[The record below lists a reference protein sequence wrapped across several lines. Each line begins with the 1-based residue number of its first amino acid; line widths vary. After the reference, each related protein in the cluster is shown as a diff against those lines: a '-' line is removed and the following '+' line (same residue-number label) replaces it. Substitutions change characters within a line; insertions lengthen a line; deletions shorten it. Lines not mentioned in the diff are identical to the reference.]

1 MTYCAASQVAP
12 LDWRQTVL
20 GPCWIRAKQRILN
33 FMAFEFLKR
42 LFDNKSGR
50 DALTPLYTAIVEE
63 ARQPEWYAVGQV
75 PDTLDGRFDMLAAV
89 GALVMV
95 RLEAFG
101 EEGRN
106 PQVMLTEIFV
116 DDMDGQ
122 LRETGMGDLIVGK
135 HVGRMLAA
143 LGGRIGAYRDG
154 MESDEALSEA
164 LVRNLYR
171 GIPPEPAAL
180 TAVTERMKLLE
191 AELKIAPLEQILA
204 GRIRT

>member
-1 MTYCAASQVAP
+1 M
-12 LDWRQTVL
+12 
-20 GPCWIRAKQRILN
+20 
-33 FMAFEFLKR
+33 
-42 LFDNKSGR
+42 
-50 DALTPLYTAIVEE
+50 PLYQAIVGE
-63 ARQPEWYAVGQV
+63 ARDPFWYSEGEV

-95 RLEAFG
+95 RLEEAG
-101 EEGRN
+101 EEGRH

-122 LRETGMGDLIVGK
+122 LREAGIGDIIVGK

-154 MESDEALSEA
+154 LNSAPALNDA

-171 GIPPEPAAL
+171 GVAPDPGAL
-180 TAVTERMKLLE
+180 AKVAERMKVLE
-191 AELKIAPLEQILA
+191 AQLKQAALADILSGRVGLA
-204 GRIRT
+204 GDATNVR

>member
-1 MTYCAASQVAP
+1 
-12 LDWRQTVL
+12 
-20 GPCWIRAKQRILN
+20 
-33 FMAFEFLKR
+33 MAFEFLKR
-42 LFDNKSGR
+42 LFDNRSGR
-50 DALTPLYTAIVEE
+50 DALMPLYLAIVEE
-63 ARQPEWYAVGQV
+63 ARQPVWYAQGQV

-101 EEGRN
+101 DDGRH

-122 LRETGMGDLIVGK
+122 LREGGMGDIVVGK

-154 MESDEALSEA
+154 MGSQAGLSDA

-171 GIPPEPAAL
+171 GIAPEPDAL
-180 TAVTERMKLLE
+180 VIVTERMKQLE
-191 AELKIAPLEQILA
+191 AALNEAPLDHILA
-204 GRIRT
+204 GHILAGHARA